1 MVEPEIG
8 RGTGVVKR
16 LEDYSGWPL
25 RDRLE
30 LLAFGARLA
39 GVPAALLDQF
49 PERRCNLLEQRR
61 PLTDTPLA
69 EEPSLERTV

>member
-1 MVEPEIG
+1 VVEPEIG

-30 LLAFGARLA
+30 LLAFDARLA
-39 GVPAALLDQF
+39 VVPAALLAALWEAIDRIPQ
-49 PERRCNLLEQRR
+49 P
-61 PLTDTPLA
+61 D
-69 EEPSLERTV
+69 